1 VPDFPPLP
9 DRLKN
14 GLLNLEK
21 SSGGTDA
28 EAMAPLRRSLE
39 RTIARL
45 ASGAAA
51 PPGGFRFQLTGGKA
65 LLFQG
70 GDALPLEPARIHQ
83 LLNNIKV
90 DLQPGESVDLDGGL
104 AAWVLRP
111 EINLTDTN
119 LRAAEVSLRGMKTGR
134 ERDHGAAQAAE
145 SAKVRLRARMTQL
158 VTAMQ
163 SAQKEGEAS
172 ASAPLAETPPE
183 NSQISPA
190 AANLGI
196 PLPMMDTPPAPEV
209 LAKGLRK
216 MLAAVEGCGFKAAAI
231 GDSGH
236 SAWGS
241 KTPAQRVSLLISSGE
256 AERESLLGAARGE
269 GLQQAPGG
277 GPLNLRF
284 PDAKTNS
291 AALVDLTEASTPYL
305 KQVLTRA
312 QPGAV
317 FNVQVKIAT
326 CEDLILLRAASAVPA
341 DVDSVIELL
350 RGTAG
355 RIDGAYLKK
364 EAEANGVFA
373 QLKTV
378 WQKAKAQG

>member
-1 VPDFPPLP
+1 
-9 DRLKN
+9 
-14 GLLNLEK
+14 
-21 SSGGTDA
+21 
-28 EAMAPLRRSLE
+28 
-39 RTIARL
+39 
-45 ASGAAA
+45 
-51 PPGGFRFQLTGGKA
+51 
-65 LLFQG
+65 
-70 GDALPLEPARIHQ
+70 
-83 LLNNIKV
+83 
-90 DLQPGESVDLDGGL
+90 
-104 AAWVLRP
+104 
-111 EINLTDTN
+111 
-119 LRAAEVSLRGMKTGR
+119 
-134 ERDHGAAQAAE
+134 
-145 SAKVRLRARMTQL
+145 
-158 VTAMQ
+158 
-163 SAQKEGEAS
+163 
-172 ASAPLAETPPE
+172 
-183 NSQISPA
+183 
-190 AANLGI
+190 
-196 PLPMMDTPPAPEV
+196 
-209 LAKGLRK
+209 